1 MNFLIIAAG
10 GKGVRFQSDTPK
22 QLLLLKG
29 RTVLAWTLQSF
40 LKSRE
45 VDEIIVAYPQDED
58 HGVYEEILK
67 QEKVSRY
74 RLVKGG
80 DTRYRSVRNAFDS
93 IDKANKNDL
102 VLIHDAARPLL
113 PLSLLKTLIETA
125 VQKGSAVPIV
135 PLRETIKEVTN
146 DQIIR
151 TIRRDNLFAAQTPQ
165 VFQYRLLKSAYSTVD
180 EAPDLTDESILLEKA
195 GISVAVV
202 KGEQRNM
209 KITEREDVELVE
221 FYLNKGWE

>member
-1 MNFLIIAAG
+1 MNFVIIAAG

-22 QLLLLKG
+22 QLLILKG
-29 RTVLAWTLQSF
+29 RTVFAWTLQSF

-45 VDEIIVAYPQDED
+45 IDEIIVAYPKDED

-74 RLVKGG
+74 TLVKGG
-80 DTRYRSVRNAFDS
+80 ETRYRSVRNAFDS

-113 PLSLLKTLIETA
+113 PLTLLKSLIETA
-125 VQKGSAVPIV
+125 LQKGSAIPVL
-135 PLRETIKEVTN
+135 PLQETVKEVSN
-146 DQIIR
+146 EAIIR

-165 VFQYRLLKSAYSTVD
+165 VFQYGLLKNAYSAVE

-195 GISVAVV
+195 GIAVAVV
-202 KGEQRNM
+202 KGERRNM
-209 KITEREDVELVE
+209 KITEREDLELVE

>member
-202 KGEQRNM
+202 KGEQKNM